1 MPPKVYYGSKP
12 TPGGRQNA
20 TMKQSIDNGQV
31 RLYGILKVDPAM
43 IKESEAAKRKQAAER
58 RAEIKSKSAAA
69 KAKEAKPKPE
79 PEGESREAKLKA
91 IRDSRAAAKAKAAE
105 EVREANLKAIKDS
118 RAAAKAAEKDKRDA
132 TKTKVKGEIE
142 DLKAK
147 RIAEE
152 FNTSGKIKF
161 KPKPKEE

>member
-31 RLYGILKVDPAM
+31 RLYGILKVDPVM

-69 KAKEAKPKPE
+69 KAKPKPKPE

-91 IRDSRAAAKAKAAE
+91 IKDSRAAAKAKAAE
-105 EVREANLKAIKDS
+105 GSDREAKLKAIRDKMKEL
-118 RAAAKAAEKDKRDA
+118 RDKRDA
-132 TKTKVKGEIE
+132 TKTKVKGAIE

-147 RIAEE
+147 RLAEAE
-152 FNTSGKIKF
+152 FNSSGKIKV